1 MRNLLGK
8 LVGAA
13 IDRRDGDSGI
23 KGALIG
29 SLAESAIKKA
39 GPVALTFALGWGA
52 VRLVR
57 RGMGSLRGEPGS
69 A

>member
-13 IDRRDGDSGI
+13 IDRRVCASGI

-29 SLAESAIKKA
+29 SQAESASKKT